1 MILHSE
7 MNRAKPAYPIESVAR
22 ALQLLRLL
30 GENPSLTVSET
41 SEALGVARSTAHR
54 LLAMLQ
60 HYDFATQDPVT
71 RAYGPGRALLE
82 IGLAAIDRLDVRK
95 LARPELERLVE
106 EIGETVQL
114 ITLRGPRT
122 LVVDA
127 VECDRRIRVSGRTGG
142 SLPPHC
148 TSAGKILLS
157 ELPFDQ
163 VSATLGPDPLETLTE
178 RSISTLKELEAD
190 LERCRQR
197 GYATNLEENEA
208 GLMSAAVAI
217 PAPHGASPAAIT
229 VSAPAMRVS
238 EERIAELA
246 EAAKAAAARIAA
258 RIATSQ
264 PSRR

>member
-1 MILHSE
+1 MVLHSAT
-7 MNRAKPAYPIESVAR
+7 RSKPTYPIESVDR

-60 HYDFATQDPVT
+60 HHDFATQDPVT

-82 IGLAAIDRLDVRK
+82 IGLATVDHLDVRK

-106 EIGETVQL
+106 EIDETVQL
-114 ITLRGPRT
+114 ITLKGPRT

-163 VSATLGPDPLETLTE
+163 VSATLGPDPLEKLTE
-178 RSISTLKELEAD
+178 RSIGTLAELEAELD
-190 LERCRQR
+190 RCRER
-197 GYATNLEENEA
+197 GYATNLEENEL
-208 GLMSAAVAI
+208 GLISAAVAI
-217 PAPHGASPAAIT
+217 PASRGASPAAIT

-238 EERIAELA
+238 EDQIVELA
-246 EAAKAAAARIAA
+246 AAAKQAAARIAA
-258 RIATSQ
+258 RIASSH
-264 PSRR
+264 PSDR